1 MIADLLASRGFILH
15 KKTAKESSSP
25 CPFCGGTDRFCIWP
39 DDNRAWCR
47 GCGWAGDDIQFYID
61 KDGMSF
67 KDAATKAGRTDKIKD
82 SPPPKTYGK
91 ITAHYNYVDESGTLL
106 YQVLRLE
113 PKDFRQRRPGDKA
126 RWIYKLDDTRLVL
139 FDLPNILESKYVF
152 FCEGEKDAIALKAC
166 GVPTTCNPMGA
177 GKVPKQQLEH
187 NILEPLRNKSV
198 FILPDND
205 KAGKDH
211 AEEVAKLLDGIS
223 SSTKILDLG
232 FTEKGA
238 DISDWLGQHDTHPV
252 DDLREI
258 VKQTTIWK
266 PISSFMDVNDLLKLT
281 SNNHVPIM
289 RGGILPAGEHLLIAG
304 ASGVGKSL
312 LRLELAIHLA
322 MGWQWLGKFEIPQA
336 RSVAIFQYENSVY
349 NEQLRFKKMV
359 EGLKIDQ
366 FRDGRIKFIDR
377 IKRPNLSKVGD
388 RESLERWVREADS
401 EVVIYD
407 CLSNIHSANEN
418 DNIKMRE
425 VLDILSDIDVKCN
438 TSSILIHHFGKEQDS
453 DNPRPNISRIRGASS
468 LQDWASTIM
477 SFAYTPNKEHKP
489 IFELRVLKL
498 REGPLHKW
506 QSPLYFER
514 DEFFICHPIED
525 PCACTPKQVRELL
538 EKLGGSAGSNDL
550 NEQVQDFAMCGKR
563 QAYRFIKTAELERK
577 IFSNKSGRN
586 MIYSTSIYGEIGD
599 K

>member
-1 MIADLLASRGFILH
+1 LRDL
-15 KKTAKESSSP
+15 
-25 CPFCGGTDRFCIWP
+25 
-39 DDNRAWCR
+39 
-47 GCGWAGDDIQFYID
+47 
-61 KDGMSF
+61 DGLSF
-67 KDAATKAGRTDKIKD
+67 AEAAEKAGHQEKVKTIK
-82 SPPPKTYGK
+82 KGK
-91 ITAHYNYVDESGTLL
+91 EPFIHPEIGKPDRIYWYVDENGKRLFFCARFEHKGPSGEKTFKQGQPDGLTWTTKE
-106 YQVLRLE
+106 V
-113 PKDFRQRRPGDKA
+113 
-126 RWIYKLDDTRLVL
+126 RLVL
-139 FDLPNILESKYVF
+139 YDLPLIPEKPGIAFV
-152 FCEGEKDAIALKAC
+152 EGEKCVQALKSIE
-166 GVPTTCNPMGA
+166 VPATTNPMGA
-177 GKVPKQQLEH
+177 GKLAKQQEDH
-187 NILEPLRNKSV
+187 NILEPLRDKHV
-198 FILPDND
+198 FIFPDND
-205 KAGKDH
+205 KAGKEH
-211 AEEVAKLLDGIS
+211 AEECARLLQGIAAVVKIVVLPDLPPKGDVVEWIANNPQDTKTKLAQLVS
-223 SSTKILDLG
+223 HT
-232 FTEKGA
+232 A
-238 DISDWLGQHDTHPV
+238 QWRP
-252 DDLREI
+252 
-258 VKQTTIWK
+258 
-266 PISSFMDVNDLLKLT
+266 PSSFMDVTDLLQLT

-336 RSVAIFQYENSVY
+336 RTVAIFQYENSVY

-388 RESLERWVREADS
+388 RESLERWVREAES

-506 QSPLYFER
+506 QNPLYFER

-525 PCACTPKQVRELL
+525 PCACTAKQVRELL

-563 QAYRFIKTAELERK
+563 QAYRFIKAAELERK

-586 MIYSTSIYGEIGD
+586 MVYSTSIYGEIGD